1 MNRKT
6 TFTHA
11 DGTVSS
17 RNSKTRVYEWAV
29 EFKTDNHLV
38 AAYEAEQVE
47 KRKAEAADFAVA
59 VADGGFVSTSKSWSR
74 GQTYVDFYVKHPET
88 GENYWLGA
96 EVRDAD
102 GEVKSPHQPFSRA
115 EEVAKS
121 AENRKNSI
129 ARAEERIAALLAGP
143 QYTYGIARWSERR
156 DSAEKAVGSFPW
168 RHTTFR
174 VVQAQ
179 EVPAKAPKRK

>member
-1 MNRKT
+1 MPRKT

-11 DGTVSS
+11 DGTVST

-38 AAYEAEQVE
+38 AAYEAEQVKE
-47 KRKAEAADFAVA
+47 RKAEAAAFAEAVEADKVVA
-59 VADGGFVSTSKSWSR
+59 KSKPWSR
-74 GQTYVDFYVKHPET
+74 GGSYVDFSLVHPET
-88 GENYWLGA
+88 QEKFWIGA
-96 EVRDAD
+96 EVRDED
-102 GEVKSPHQPFSRA
+102 GKPSREAWDKAA
-115 EEVAKS
+115 EIAKS
-121 AENRKNSI
+121 TENWKNSI

-179 EVPAKAPKRK
+179 EAPAKAPKRK